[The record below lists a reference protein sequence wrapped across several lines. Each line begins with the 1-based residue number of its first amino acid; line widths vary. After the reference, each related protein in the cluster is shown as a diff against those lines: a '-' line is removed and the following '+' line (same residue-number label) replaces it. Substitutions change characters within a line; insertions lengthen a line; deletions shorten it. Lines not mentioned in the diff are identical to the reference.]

1 MNDYSANEL
10 INELINCSFPLS
22 AIIFD
27 NYCKAYDDVND
38 IQVSILNLL
47 YDHGTLNMT
56 NLARRLGYTN
66 QRLTQ
71 PVDNLVRRNLLVRNV
86 EENNRR
92 VVLISLTGEGR
103 DFLIESRKK
112 AHKKTIELL
121 DAVMDEKEKQELFDC
136 LQRANTLLERLNAVR

>member
-27 NYCKAYDDVND
+27 NYCRAYDDVNE

-56 NLARRLGYTN
+56 SLARRLGYTN

-71 PVDNLVRRNLLVRNV
+71 PVDNLVRRGLLVRNV
-86 EENNRR
+86 EEDNRR
-92 VVLISLTGEGR
+92 VVLISLTDAGR
-103 DFLIESRKK
+103 DFLTESRKK
-112 AHKKTIELL
+112 AHKQTIELL
-121 DAVMDEKEKQELFDC
+121 DKVMDEKEKQELFIC
-136 LQRANTLLERLNAVR
+136 LKRANTLLERLNAVR